1 LTATSADGHGAKG
14 WFVAVVGLAGDLGGV
29 TEGVAKKVDGVALEA
44 HPDVGVDG
52 GGDADVGV
60 SEEFLDHDEFRSLIQ
75 EEGRRRVAEVVEADA
90 AEPGPVEQGGEV
102 PGEGGPFDRGT
113 VGPGEHVAA
122 VLPVF
127 ACRFAFLVLP
137 VAVLFEGAQAR
148 RRQGDASF
156 GTLGLGREGDQAA
169 GVGALEGAADA
180 GSSAGQVEV
189 FPAQAEEFALSEP
202 GMQSEVEEDIED
214 IVFEL
219 DALLGGSL
227 RIEARVCV
235 GRSAADWPGRRRRF
249 IDQKLKWFSSRV

>member
-1 LTATSADGHGAKG
+1 
-14 WFVAVVGLAGDLGGV
+14 
-29 TEGVAKKVDGVALEA
+29 
-44 HPDVGVDG
+44 
-52 GGDADVGV
+52 
-60 SEEFLDHDEFRSLIQ
+60 
-75 EEGRRRVAEVVEADA
+75 
-90 AEPGPVEQGGEV
+90 V
-102 PGEGGPFDRGT
+102 PSEGGPFDRGT
-113 VGPGEHVAA
+113 VGPGEDVAA
-122 VLPVF
+122 VLP
-127 ACRFAFLVLP
+127 ACPRRLAFLALS
-137 VAVLFEGAQAR
+137 VAVLFQGAQTR
-148 RRQGDASF
+148 CRQRDAPF
-156 GTLGLGREGDQAA
+156 RTLGLGREGGQAA

-180 GSSAGQVEV
+180 GGSAGQVEV